1 MIIHMISN
9 LRYLILTEG
18 KTSKI
23 NGEREPDTSAGKQRP
38 DHHYVIE
45 LEETLSTPVPG
56 SDYSA
61 DTDTDYIKSTLTKLA
76 NRTSTDVIK
85 DKKDKKHKKDEKQ
98 KKVKK
103 HKLHTKHTSQ
113 KHHAKKKKE
122 KRNKSGKKNNKGKTD
137 RKHKKHK
144 KEKKG
149 KKDKTNQKDNKER
162 H

>member
-1 MIIHMISN
+1 MICN
-9 LRYLILTEG
+9 LRYLILTER

-38 DHHYVIE
+38 NHNYVIE
-45 LEETLSTPVPG
+45 LEETLSTHVPG
-56 SDYSA
+56 SDYRA

-76 NRTSTDVIK
+76 NRTSIDVIK
-85 DKKDKKHKKDEKQ
+85 DKKDKKHKKDKKQ

-103 HKLHTKHTSQ
+103 VKKHKMHTKHTRQ
-113 KHHAKKKKE
+113 KHHEKKKKE